1 MIVIT
6 SGKRYLDIDAYA
18 SMLAYRYLLK
28 LKGVEAKAVSNAPFN
43 KSVPPSLLAYP
54 FKLDD
59 YEVKEEDQFIVLDV
73 SNKDFF
79 SSFVKLDHIIEIIDH
94 HPGNEA
100 FWREYP
106 LNKCIIEPIG
116 AVATILFEF
125 YLKEN
130 LLDKMD
136 KSIAKLLMA
145 AILDNTLHFGVK
157 ITKDRDRE
165 AYQKLEAIVGDN
177 GTFAEN
183 YFIECQEMILS
194 QFEEAIKN
202 DTKIEYV
209 SPYLPSV
216 FGQLILWDKNCIKD
230 KENTIKEILS
240 SFGEDWMINI
250 VSLKEG
256 KSYLFYSN
264 QQVKNN
270 LEALFEVSS
279 LEECILLD
287 TVWLRKEIMKKA
299 IDKK

>member
-18 SMLAYRYLLK
+18 SMLAYRELLK
-28 LKGVEAKAVSNAPFN
+28 LKGVEAKAVSNVPFN
-43 KSVPPSLLAYP
+43 KSVPPSLLALP
-54 FKLDD
+54 LKLDA
-59 YEVKEEDQFIVLDV
+59 YEVNVGDQFIVLDV

-79 SSFVKLDHIIEIIDH
+79 ASFVELDHIIEIIDH
-94 HPGNEA
+94 HPGNET
-100 FWREYP
+100 FWADYS

-116 AVATILFEF
+116 AVATIIVEF

-130 LLDKMD
+130 LLDRMD

-145 AILDNTLHFGVK
+145 AILDNTLYFGAK

-165 AYQKLEAIVGDN
+165 AYQKLKAIVKDN
-177 GTFAEN
+177 ETFAEN

-194 QFEEAIKN
+194 QFEEAVKN

-216 FGQLILWDKNCIKD
+216 FGQLILWDKDCIHD
-230 KENTIKEILS
+230 KGNTIKGILS

-264 QQVKNN
+264 QRIKNN
-270 LEALFEVSS
+270 LETLFEVSS
-279 LEECILLD
+279 LEEYILLD